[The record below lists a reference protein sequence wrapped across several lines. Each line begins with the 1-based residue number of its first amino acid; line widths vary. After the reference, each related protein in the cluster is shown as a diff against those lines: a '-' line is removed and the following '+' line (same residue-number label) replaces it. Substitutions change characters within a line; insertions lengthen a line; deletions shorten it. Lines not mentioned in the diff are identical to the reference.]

1 MKKFLNFI
9 LKLFISLFIL
19 YFIYLEVDFRSVFEA
34 IKRVNLFDF
43 LVALIIIFV
52 CWVINSKK
60 WQLLLEFLG
69 FKEKLFSLFRLNLIS
84 LFYTVILPGGQLTG
98 ETIKCYKITRGS
110 EEKGKLILSVFMDR
124 LTGFWAI
131 VFLGLVGILF
141 SRSTIGSYDG
151 IFGLYL
157 ALAAGCLITMI
168 FFNWRISSLLER
180 ICLILES
187 KIRNEKIRLFF
198 QKILSLFLAFKGAYK
213 ILSISL
219 VYGLVYQ
226 LLNSLCIYFLFLS
239 LNLKL
244 TFVYLLWINTLA
256 SVVTLIPITI
266 LGLGLREGSFLFLL
280 GLIGFTS
287 AQSLS
292 LSLLISTIYLMNGLA
307 GGAIEFYEIFIKKN
321 HFRFKR

>member
-19 YFIYLEVDFRSVFEA
+19 YFIFLEVDFRSVFEA

-131 VFLGLVGILF
+131 VFLGLAGILF
-141 SRSTIGSYDG
+141 TRSTIGSYED
-151 IFGLYL
+151 ILSLYL
-157 ALAAGCLITMI
+157 ILAVGCLIAMI
-168 FFNWRISSLLER
+168 FFNRRIGSFLER

-244 TFVYLLWINTLA
+244 TFFDLLWINTLA

-307 GGAIEFYEIFIKKN
+307 GGAIEFYEIFINKN
-321 HFRFKR
+321 HLRFKR